1 MPTRTAKFISIPAPV
16 VKVTVAAGPSTL
28 LQIRKSYHRTTG
40 EPGQGVDASLPC
52 PAISHRIHLAAALQA
67 LRRAGRDEKQK
78 GPKNMSSPGED
89 QRGTSLKIET
99 ALVTAGRDTKAQK
112 GFVNPPVV
120 HGSTVLYPTAEDLH
134 AHRGEFRYGRYGT
147 PTTKALQEAL
157 MALEGPQCAG
167 VGIAPSGLSAI
178 TTALLAVLKSG
189 DHLLVCD
196 NVYRPT
202 RNFCDGFLS
211 RYGVETTYFDPLVG
225 SNIGQL
231 FKPNT
236 KAVLVEAPGS
246 QSFEIPDIPAI
257 ASVAR
262 SHGALVI
269 DDNTWATPLFHRSL
283 EQGVDISIQA
293 ATKYIGGHSDIMF
306 GTISANAKAWPIV
319 SEAIRLLG
327 VCAGPDDVFL
337 AIRGLRTLAVR
348 LAQHYRSGLEMARW
362 LAGRSEVARVLH
374 PALESDPGHSI
385 WKRDFTGASGL
396 FSVVLKPAPQTAVD
410 AMLNSLK
417 LFGMGYS
424 WGGFE
429 SLIIPF
435 DCSSYRTATKWSPGG
450 PTVRFHIGLENV
462 EDLKADL
469 VSGFKVFNETRG

>member
-1 MPTRTAKFISIPAPV
+1 M
-16 VKVTVAAGPSTL
+16 STGDDDG
-28 LQIRKSYHRTTG
+28 T
-40 EPGQGVDASLPC
+40 LP
-52 PAISHRIHLAAALQA
+52 
-67 LRRAGRDEKQK
+67 
-78 GPKNMSSPGED
+78 
-89 QRGTSLKIET
+89 LKIET
-99 ALVTAGRDTKAQK
+99 VLATAGRDTRAQK

-120 HGSTVLYPTAEDLH
+120 HGSTVLYPTADDLRN
-134 AHRGEFRYGRYGT
+134 HRGEFRYGRHGT
-147 PTTKALQEAL
+147 PTTKAFREAL

-167 VGIAPSGLSAI
+167 VGIAPSGAAAI
-178 TTALLAVLKSG
+178 ATALLAVLKSG

-196 NVYRPT
+196 NAYQPT
-202 RNFCDGFLS
+202 RHFSNGMLA
-211 RYGVETTYFDPLVG
+211 RYGVEITYFDPLIG
-225 SNIGQL
+225 SGITAL
-231 FKPNT
+231 FKSNT
-236 KAVLVEAPGS
+236 RAVLVEAPGS
-246 QSFEIPDIPAI
+246 QSFEMPDIPTI
-257 ASVAR
+257 AAAAHA
-262 SHGALVI
+262 HGAIVI

-306 GTISANAKAWPIV
+306 GTISANARTWPAI

-348 LAQHYRSGLEMARW
+348 LAQHHRSGLEMAQW
-362 LAGRSEVARVLH
+362 LARRPEVLRVLH
-374 PALESDPGHSI
+374 PALESDPGHAI

-396 FSVVLKPAPQTAVD
+396 FGVVLKPVPTASVD
-410 AMLNSLK
+410 AMLDTLK

-435 DCSSYRTATKWSPGG
+435 DCTNYRTATQWAPGG
-450 PTVRFHIGLENV
+450 PTLRLHIGLENV

-469 VSGFKVFNETRG
+469 IRGFEALNAT